1 MNKVLSI
8 LAILVTAAVTVW
20 AVQTTLQS
28 FTARSE
34 SGAVKVEWR
43 STAEVSL
50 DHYELE
56 RAGDDQVF
64 RTVAVVDAKGSNQ
77 SYSYLDE
84 EAFGKRDG
92 SDGSIAKTYF
102 TYRLKMVSDDRSAT
116 YSNTTGVSHSV
127 SGIKRT
133 WGMIKEMF
141 R

>member
-1 MNKVLSI
+1 MKTTLLTVAALLTSV
-8 LAILVTAAVTVW
+8 VTLW
-20 AVQTTLQS
+20 AVQITLQS

-43 STAEVSL
+43 SATEVGL
-50 DHYELE
+50 DRYELE

-92 SDGSIAKTYF
+92 TDGSIAKTYF
-102 TYRLKMVSDDRSAT
+102 TYRLKMVLDDRTAT